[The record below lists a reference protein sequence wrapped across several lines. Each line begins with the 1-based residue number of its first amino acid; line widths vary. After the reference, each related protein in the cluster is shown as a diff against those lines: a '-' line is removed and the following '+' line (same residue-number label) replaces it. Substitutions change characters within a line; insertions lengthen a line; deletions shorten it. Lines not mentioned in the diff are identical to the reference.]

1 MTGAVRE
8 SRFPSYL
15 ALFAS
20 LGTLLCCA
28 LPSLL
33 VLLGFG
39 ASVASFLSA
48 APWLVIPSRHKG
60 WVFGVTALLIATN
73 FYYVYRLVPG
83 LLSARAACPPED
95 HEACAAAS
103 RVSRVV
109 LWLSAAIFCIGF
121 FVAFLLG
128 PMLARVAP

>member
-1 MTGAVRE
+1 MTSAVRE

-39 ASVASFLSA
+39 ATVASFLSA
-48 APWLVIPSRHKG
+48 VPWLVSLSRHKG
-60 WVFGVTALLIATN
+60 LVFGVAALLIATN
-73 FYYVYRLVPG
+73 FYYVYRLVPR
-83 LLSARAACPPED
+83 LLAGRGACPPED
-95 HEACAAAS
+95 QEACAAAS

-109 LWLSAAIFCIGF
+109 LWLSAAVYSIGF

-128 PMLARVAP
+128 PILARVAP